1 MLASKGAAFKN
12 VVKQTHISL
21 VYACILKKKKKKD
34 VHKSRKSYL
43 WKMGTNSATATAHPR
58 LIDNNRK
65 SGRKVL
71 CVWGRI
77 KKGNMQTMLSC
88 FSEQGRKYFHINI
101 NADVMQISLYLEV
114 TLVGYSVTT
123 LRFRSVS
130 CQQNITL
137 TFLYYFYFVL

>member
-77 KKGNMQTMLSC
+77 KKGNMQTMLSY
-88 FSEQGRKYFHINI
+88 FSEQGRKYFHINT
-101 NADVMQISLYLEV
+101 DVMQISLYLEV

-137 TFLYYFYFVL
+137 TFLYYFCFVL

>member
-77 KKGNMQTMLSC
+77 KKGNMQTMLSY
-88 FSEQGRKYFHINI
+88 FSEQGRKYFHINT
-101 NADVMQISLYLEV
+101 DVMQISLYLEV
-114 TLVGYSVTT
+114 TLVSYSVTT

-137 TFLYYFYFVL
+137 TFLYYFCFVL

>member
-88 FSEQGRKYFHINI
+88 FSEQGRKYFHINT
-101 NADVMQISLYLEV
+101 DVMQISLYLEV

-137 TFLYYFYFVL
+137 TFLYYFCFVL

>member
-1 MLASKGAAFKN
+1 MLASKGAEFKN
-12 VVKQTHISL
+12 VVKQIHISL
-21 VYACILKKKKKKD
+21 VYACILKKKK
-34 VHKSRKSYL
+34 RKMSTRAG
-43 WKMGTNSATATAHPR
+43 KATCGKWG
-58 LIDNNRK
+58 LILLLQQLIQDSLITTESQAGK
-65 SGRKVL
+65 YFVFEAGL
-71 CVWGRI
+71 

-88 FSEQGRKYFHINI
+88 FSEQGRKYFYINI

-137 TFLYYFYFVL
+137 TFLYYFCFVL

>member
-1 MLASKGAAFKN
+1 MSTRAGKATCGKWGLILLL
-12 VVKQTHISL
+12 QQLIQDSL
-21 VYACILKKKKKKD
+21 ITTESQAGK
-34 VHKSRKSYL
+34 
-43 WKMGTNSATATAHPR
+43 
-58 LIDNNRK
+58 
-65 SGRKVL
+65 
-71 CVWGRI
+71 I

-88 FSEQGRKYFHINI
+88 FSEQGWKYFHINI